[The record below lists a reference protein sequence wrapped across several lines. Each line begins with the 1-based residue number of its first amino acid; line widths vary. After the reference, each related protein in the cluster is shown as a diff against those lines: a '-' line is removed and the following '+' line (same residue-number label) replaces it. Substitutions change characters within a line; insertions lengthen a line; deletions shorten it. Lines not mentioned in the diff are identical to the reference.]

1 MPGAPTGLV
10 PNFSFQ
16 TFLLTDHPKAG
27 ACTHARGM
35 LCHLNCHP
43 HDDEQPTRLRSSDGI
58 AYSSEIFVFWVELE
72 SLDIHSHHRNISFL
86 DGGAVGWCQSRTDRQ
101 PIRVSN
107 NAQSWR
113 GCYGHQNRM
122 TENEM
127 ILPSFPPSCF
137 FQPLCPIPAI
147 SLAARATSQEG
158 DAPAPPSPRGH
169 ARRNKW
175 GSRPQQL
182 PSLSRRRAQRC
193 RRGPRRLPA
202 LLALPM

>member
-86 DGGAVGWCQSRTDRQ
+86 
-101 PIRVSN
+101 SN
-107 NAQSWR
+107 MR
-113 GCYGHQNRM
+113 P
-122 TENEM
+122 E
-127 ILPSFPPSCF
+127 LLPPSMARWRRSRVV
-137 FQPLCPIPAI
+137 PITYGQAANPSIQQRAI
-147 SLAARATSQEG
+147 MAGVLRAPEQ
-158 DAPAPPSPRGH
+158 DDR
-169 ARRNKW
+169 K
-175 GSRPQQL
+175 
-182 PSLSRRRAQRC
+182 
-193 RRGPRRLPA
+193 
-202 LLALPM
+202 

>member
-1 MPGAPTGLV
+1 
-10 PNFSFQ
+10 
-16 TFLLTDHPKAG
+16 
-27 ACTHARGM
+27 M

-86 DGGAVGWCQSRTDRQ
+86 
-101 PIRVSN
+101 SN
-107 NAQSWR
+107 MR
-113 GCYGHQNRM
+113 P
-122 TENEM
+122 E
-127 ILPSFPPSCF
+127 LLPPSMADKG
-137 FQPLCPIPAI
+137 QGNIPMTNRIVTDGLKRPLCPIPAI

-182 PSLSRRRAQRC
+182 PSLSRRRAQSGIAPRPEQLC
-193 RRGPRRLPA
+193 RRLAGLGAVVPPA
-202 LLALPM
+202 VLQLARPPGYLLLAQVRTFGSNSGAVDPIHVSSSWADGAQ